1 MDAFSYRGGCL
12 NCDDLPAAELASQV
26 GTPCYVYS
34 RAAIEQQYR
43 TLTDAFA
50 EADPLICYSVK
61 ANGNLAVLELL
72 RGLGSGFDIV
82 SGGELFRVRHIG
94 ADPSTVVF
102 AGVGKTDREIRE
114 ALDAGILMFNA
125 ESSSELAAINRVAAD
140 LGTTAR
146 VALRLNPDV
155 DPQTHHYI
163 TTGKKENKFG
173 IDFETAAGI
182 VARITDYPHVR
193 LVGYHGHIGS
203 QVTDPK
209 PHAESL
215 GKLVEFATQCAPA
228 NSEIEYINIGG
239 GFGIDY
245 QPGQAVP
252 PSAFAKLLVPVI
264 REAGKKLILEP
275 GRYIAGNS
283 GILLTRVVHVKR
295 SGGRR
300 FIVCDAAMTDLIRP
314 SLYGAYHAV
323 WPVLSDA
330 PFEENGCGPADVV
343 GPVCES
349 GDFLAK
355 GRHLPD
361 VQQGDLLAVFSAG
374 AYGFAMSSNYNA
386 RTRAAEVLVD
396 GDTYRVVRRRE
407 SYEDLIQQE
416 LP

>member
-215 GKLVEFATQCAPA
+215 GKLIEFANQCAPA

-314 SLYGAYHAV
+314 SLYDAYHAV

>member
-43 TLTDAFA
+43 TLTEAFA

-94 ADPSTVVF
+94 ADPSPVVF

-125 ESSSELAAINRVAAD
+125 ESSSELEAINRVAAD

-215 GKLVEFATQCAPA
+215 GKLVEFASQCAPA

-252 PSAFAKLLVPVI
+252 PSAFAKLIVPVI

-314 SLYGAYHAV
+314 SLYDAYHAV

-386 RTRAAEVLVD
+386 RTRPAEVLVD

-407 SYEDLIQQE
+407 NYEDLIQQE